1 MWICLILF
9 ESKFHNNIMKQ
20 ALWYYVI
27 FIYQETTTLH
37 IFSKCLLFFFLP
49 LPLCLVLSGFF
60 LAWVPGLR
68 THYIYPTRLPYHFSN
83 WPTPI
88 PDVKFQTL
96 LCALSNQGFNHKNQ
110 FESQRTLNYSYHF
123 SICFSGYF
131 VCIVNLGNIKEKIKK
146 KYVGSKDW

>member
-27 FIYQETTTLH
+27 FIYQETTTWH
-37 IFSKCLLFFFLP
+37 IFSKCLFFFLP

-68 THYIYPTRLPYHFSN
+68 THYIYPTKLPYHFSN

-110 FESQRTLNYSYHF
+110 FESPKNAERFISFFHLLQWVL
-123 SICFSGYF
+123 C
-131 VCIVNLGNIKEKIKK
+131 VNCELGKHKK
-146 KYVGSKDW
+146 KKLKRNM